1 MKMQQRRENSRWRSS
16 YMALSKNY
24 IQHTIMSSLTCK
36 KKDYAVT
43 GANKQEVHMFFWE
56 SASAISLQ
64 PFAASADVEA

>member
-1 MKMQQRRENSRWRSS
+1 
-16 YMALSKNY
+16 MALSKNY

-36 KKDYAVT
+36 KKDNAYYAVT
-43 GANKQEVHMFFWE
+43 GANKQKAHMFFWE